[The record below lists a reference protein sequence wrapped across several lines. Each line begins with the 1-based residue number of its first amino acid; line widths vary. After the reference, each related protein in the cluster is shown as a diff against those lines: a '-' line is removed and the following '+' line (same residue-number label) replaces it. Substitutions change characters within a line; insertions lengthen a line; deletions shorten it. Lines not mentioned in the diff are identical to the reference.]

1 MRASVRG
8 PGLRQLAL
16 ALGLASVSAHPAL
29 AGAWLQP
36 EGQGQI
42 IFSPSVMFAKQRFD
56 KRGRGRPADR
66 FVKSDNIAQIEYGFR
81 ENLTLLVRTE
91 QRGEAYLLNGDP
103 QRVMTSAIG
112 GGARI
117 ALWRQDRF
125 IVSFQATAQSG
136 LERSIP
142 TLDRRFGS
150 RHEADARVLTGFGGE
165 VFGMDVF
172 AESQAGYRWRSGRH
186 ADEVRLDLTLGLRP
200 LPRLLVLLQSVN
212 SLALQRV
219 PGEDGRQRRHKL
231 QASAV
236 LDLTDTWSVQA
247 GVFGSMAG
255 RNALKER
262 GVVLGV
268 WRKF

>member
-1 MRASVRG
+1 VR
-8 PGLRQLAL
+8 LLAL
-16 ALGLASVSAHPAL
+16 ALGFAALCVSPAH

-56 KRGRGRPADR
+56 RAGRGRPTDR

-81 ENLTLLVRTE
+81 DNLTLLVRTE
-91 QRGEAYLLNGDP
+91 QRGEAYFLNGDP
-103 QRVMTSAIG
+103 QRVMTSSIG

-125 IVSFQATAQSG
+125 IVSLQATAQSG

-142 TLDRRFGS
+142 ALDRRSGP
-150 RHEADARVLTGFGGE
+150 RNEADARLLVGYGAE
-165 VFGMDVF
+165 VFGMDIF
-172 AESQAGYRWRSGRH
+172 AEAQAGYRWRSGRH
-186 ADEVRLDLTLGLRP
+186 ADEARLDVTLGVRP
-200 LPRLLVLLQSVN
+200 LPRFLILLQSFN
-212 SLALQRV
+212 SLAMQRA
-219 PGEDGRQRRHKL
+219 PGEDRRLRQHKL

-247 GVFGSMAG
+247 GVFGSVAG
-255 RNALKER
+255 RNVLKER

>member
-1 MRASVRG
+1 MRAFRRASGVR
-8 PGLRQLAL
+8 LLAL
-16 ALGLASVSAHPAL
+16 TFGFVANFPAPVS

-42 IFSPSVMFAKQRFD
+42 IFSPSVMFASQRFD
-56 KRGRGRPADR
+56 KRGRARATDR

-81 ENLTLLVRTE
+81 EGLTLLVRTE
-91 QRGEAYLLNGDP
+91 QRGKAYLLNGDP

-117 ALWRQDRF
+117 ALWRQDRI

-142 TLDRRFGS
+142 ALDRRFGP
-150 RHEADARVLTGFGGE
+150 RHEADARLLVGYGGE
-165 VFGMDVF
+165 VFGKDVF
-172 AESQAGYRWRSGRH
+172 AEAQAGYRWRSGPH
-186 ADEVRLDLTLGLRP
+186 ADEARLDLTLGVRP
-200 LPRLLVLLQSVN
+200 LPKVLVLLQSFN
-212 SLALQRV
+212 SLALSRM
-219 PGEDGRQRRHKL
+219 PGEDGRYRQHKL
-231 QASAV
+231 QASGV

-247 GVFGSMAG
+247 GVFGSVAG
-255 RNALKER
+255 RNTLKER
-262 GVVLGV
+262 GVILGV